1 MKVHLEIRLLPMLC
15 KVVSTEELK
24 FDFSGRTIK
33 ELIEALIQQYGHK
46 AKEALMTERGEFDTM
61 IQIAL
66 NRKIWITADK
76 HDTPLNEGDTV
87 TFMLLIG
94 GG

>member
-1 MKVHLEIRLLPMLC
+1 MNIHLEIRLLPMLH
-15 KVVSTEELK
+15 KVIGKEEI
-24 FDFSGRTIK
+24 DFEFAGRSIK
-33 ELIEALIQQYGHK
+33 ELIEALSKTFGRK
-46 AKEALMTERGEFDTM
+46 AKDALMTEQGEFDTM

-66 NRKIWITADK
+66 NRKSWITGDK
-76 HDTPLNEGDTV
+76 LETPLNEGDTV